1 MEPKLSDRLR
11 NIVDLLPIK
20 KGMRVLEIGCGPG
33 AAAREV
39 ANRLGT
45 GRILAI
51 DRSRSAI
58 NKAIKTSKLQVA
70 SKVLTYRTV
79 AIENFELEPGESL
92 FDIAFA
98 IRVGALDGR
107 HPEIEQKALVQ
118 IAKALT
124 KRGRLFIDHK
134 QGIKEIPLDRYR

>member
-58 NKAIKTSKLQVA
+58 DKAIKTSKLQVA
-70 SKVLTYRTV
+70 SKVLTYTTV